1 MMEEIA
7 KNIFIETGFQGVT
20 VAAIPWS
27 QGQILI
33 DAPFRSEDIRSWRA
47 SLVNLAAGGERILIN
62 LDAHYDRTLGARA
75 MEATLITQE
84 ATASAFRSRPLTFKN
99 QHLGTGAAW
108 EQGNN
113 LVTTR
118 WAPPEITFDHS
129 IALHPDGLTLLV
141 DHHPGPMAGSCWIE
155 IPEEK
160 IVLVGDILMV
170 NQPPFLANAD
180 IPAWINSLE
189 ELQSPHFSGYT
200 LVSGRGGVT
209 SGAAIPPLLEWLKTV
224 QVKIQ
229 QLGEKSAPSE
239 ETSEWVET
247 FLNVFQ
253 FPSEFKNQYRDRVKW
268 GLLQNYLHRYFPA
281 RAESDE

>member
-1 MMEEIA
+1 MEEIA
-7 KNIFIETGFQGVT
+7 KNVFIETGFQGVT

-62 LDAHYDRTLGARA
+62 LDAHYDRTLGSRA

-84 ATASAFRSRPLTFKN
+84 ATATAFRSRPLTFKN

-108 EQGNN
+108 EQSNN
-113 LVTTR
+113 LITTR
-118 WAPPEITFDHS
+118 WAPPEITFDYS
-129 IALHPDGLTLLV
+129 ISLHPDGLTLLV
-141 DHHPGPMAGSCWIE
+141 EHHPGPMAGSCWVE

-160 IVLVGDILMV
+160 IVLVGDTLPV
-170 NQPPFLANAD
+170 SQPPFLANAD
-180 IPAWINSLE
+180 IPTWIASLV
-189 ELQSPHFSGYT
+189 ELQSPRFSGYT

-209 SGAAIPPLLEWLKTV
+209 SAAGIQPLLEWLKSV
-224 QVKIQ
+224 QTKIQ
-229 QLGEKSAPSE
+229 QLGERNAPPE
-239 ETSEWVET
+239 ETGILVES

-253 FPSEFKNQYRDRVKW
+253 FPAEHRNQYLDRVKW
-268 GLLQNYLHRYFPA
+268 GLFQNYAHRYFPT
-281 RAESDE
+281 RAESEE